1 MRRVAVPERSVDA
14 KRVVARPVDG
24 APVVLPATAA
34 VVWDELSSWTT
45 VQDVVDV
52 LASRYPQV
60 PSDQRRRAIDAI
72 LAQLEDDGLLE
83 RR

>member
-1 MRRVAVPERSVDA
+1 M
-14 KRVVARPVDG
+14 RVVARPADG

-34 VVWDELSSWTT
+34 VIWDRLASWTT
-45 VQDVVDV
+45 VED
-52 LASRYPQV
+52 LADLLATSYPQV
-60 PSDQRRRAIDAI
+60 PGEERRRTLAAV